1 MATSASLNS
10 DTIDM
15 ITKWPN
21 MKPKNDV
28 LAITFQSLHDIIL
41 SHVDVG
47 ASSVSKES
55 SRSSSSE
62 GISLVFPEAFSFFY
76 AIFEQRPYGER
87 K

>member
-28 LAITFQSLHDIIL
+28 LAITLQSLHDIIL

-62 GISLVFPEAFSFFY
+62 GIKAWFSPRHSVFY

>member
-1 MATSASLNS
+1 MATSGSVNS

-28 LAITFQSLHDIIL
+28 LATTFQSLHDIML

-62 GISLVFPEAFSFFY
+62 GIKGFPQGVQSFLSN
-76 AIFEQRPYGER
+76 I
-87 K
+87 